1 MSKRQSKAG
10 RSKGSRNALSAQD
23 QQILSQALNLVFKKL
38 NKRMDQLTDSELIL
52 FMTKLA
58 PYGWA
63 ETIEPDDANNNKGR
77 FLTDEE
83 QEAMAKKPATKT
95 GAGKKSPKKLA
106 DKDKETIVKA
116 LRIIVNTLC
125 KKIDRLSNKNLILF
139 SALLAKYRYIP
150 DLNSGQEIDI
160 YVTMGVEA

>member
-23 QQILSQALNLVFKKL
+23 QEILSKALNLVFKKL
-38 NKRMDQLTDSELIL
+38 SKRMDQLSDTELVL

-63 ETIEPDDANNNKGR
+63 ETIEPDDANKNVGR
-77 FLTDEE
+77 FIT
-83 QEAMAKKPATKT
+83 EAEKEARNKKPATKT
-95 GAGKKSPKKLA
+95 GAAKDSPKMLA
-106 DKDKETIVKA
+106 DKDKEIIIKA

-139 SALLAKYRYIP
+139 SALLAKYRQIP
-150 DLNSGQEIDI
+150 ETGSGVNE
-160 YVTMGVEA
+160 VVPLTMGVAA